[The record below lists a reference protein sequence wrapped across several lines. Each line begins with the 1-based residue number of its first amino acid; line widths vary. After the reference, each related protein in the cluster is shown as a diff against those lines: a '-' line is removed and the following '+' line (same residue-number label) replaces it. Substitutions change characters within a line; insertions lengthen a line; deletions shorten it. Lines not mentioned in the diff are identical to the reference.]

1 MTRTRTDLHFHAGL
15 NTRETP
21 EELAEDLKRHIKFRF
36 DTLKRFAAETG
47 ISESNLQNV
56 LSGKKYIPERWS
68 GAFADKLGM
77 HEKYLLTGEHPVYKD
92 RKASLNFG
100 EWNKPIR
107 LTHAFERYA
116 ELTASEWGLVHRL
129 LEVAHLQGEL
139 PDELV
144 HADFEKLDGH
154 VNVEQI
160 PDLAL
165 SILGKYFKT
174 HLASVCRED
183 VAYCMDDS
191 DPEKDEETASAD
203 SIEDINRDWLARPQD
218 KFEFRHL
225 FEYLMLSVNRDERG
239 RIVTGYI
246 EVSLCPHFLLV
257 PDGHPAR
264 KNKDYE

>member
-1 MTRTRTDLHFHAGL
+1 MDGLLHEVGHGRTVQLDLQKLQLRLQLPLDEEVHVEEVLAGTGTAGPPPGAL
-15 NTRETP
+15 LPHRG
-21 EELAEDLKRHIKFRF
+21 FRF
-36 DTLKRFAAETG
+36 RRRRRGRRPGHGRALRA
-47 ISESNLQNV
+47 
-56 LSGKKYIPERWS
+56 
-68 GAFADKLGM
+68 
-77 HEKYLLTGEHPVYKD
+77 
-92 RKASLNFG
+92 
-100 EWNKPIR
+100 
-107 LTHAFERYA
+107 
-116 ELTASEWGLVHRL
+116 EWGLVHRL

-183 VAYCMDDS
+183 VAYCIDDS
-191 DPEKDEETASAD
+191 DPGKDEETASAD
-203 SIEDINRDWLARPQD
+203 SIEDIQRVWLARPQD
-218 KFEFRHL
+218 KFEFHHL

-246 EVSLCPHFLLV
+246 EVSLCPQFLLV

-264 KNKDYE
+264 KTKDYE